1 MAISP
6 SIWRSA
12 TRLAR
17 RVIRFSPMR
26 ALSSALVSFGLAA
39 SFVLAPACD
48 KPRSHVA
55 LDMGRLGTDLTAREN
70 EVMAGPKVT
79 AAMND
84 LFTSLGSEPQLLAAG
99 TKLFSRVEADPKIAM
114 AGQTVIGQLTSSP
127 IVQKVVMEIMAANPG
142 ASPDQIGEKV
152 GARFQNITSS
162 PAVQPAFQAA
172 FGDLMASLHPQARF
186 KTVLDQTT
194 AKLDAYLSQPER
206 VAHWSDRLRE
216 LNGGA
221 DPDPTKATQLYLDH
235 AWSKDR
241 VEAYLLKLF
250 ANPTFRKELASTFA
264 DLLDQPALQAELL
277 TVASNVAGD
286 KAEQQAAVDLMLL
299 LVQEPIDSAQLS
311 TKLHA
316 ALTAPV
322 LTGGLD
328 KVIKIVFEDPKIAAA
343 VSVHFDKLMADPG
356 IRKDF
361 DDLID
366 HW

>member
-1 MAISP
+1 
-6 SIWRSA
+6 
-12 TRLAR
+12 
-17 RVIRFSPMR
+17 MR
-26 ALSSALVSFGLAA
+26 AFHSALVSFGLAA

-48 KPRSHVA
+48 KPKPHVA
-55 LDMGRLGTDLTAREN
+55 LDMGRVGTDLTAREN

-79 AAMND
+79 AAMNE

-99 TKLFSRVEADPKIAM
+99 TKLFSRVQADPKIAL

-127 IVQKVVMEIMAANPG
+127 VIQKVVMEIMAANPG

-152 GARFQNITSS
+152 GARFQNVTSS

-172 FGDLMASLHPQARF
+172 FGDLMANLHPQARF
-186 KTVLDQTT
+186 KAVLDQTT
-194 AKLDAYLSQPER
+194 SKLDSYLSQPDR
-206 VAHWSDRLRE
+206 VARWADRLRE

-221 DPDPTKATQLYLDH
+221 EPDVAKATQLYLDH

-241 VEAYLLKLF
+241 IEAYVLKLF
-250 ANPTFRKELASTFA
+250 ANPTFRKELAATIA
-264 DLLDQPALQAELL
+264 DLLDQPVLQAQLL
-277 TVASNVAGD
+277 TVASDVAGEP
-286 KAEQQAAVDLMLL
+286 AMQQAAVDLMLL
-299 LVQEPIDSAQLS
+299 LVQEPVDSAQVN

-343 VSVHFDKLMADPG
+343 VSVHFDKLTSDPG